1 MKEEVLYFSEVKF
14 WKEFESFDPRFTF
27 NFAKQTRMRKA
38 ASGFISENLSLQNH
52 FVSFCLVSVNEKKGC
67 EYYPDLFEIVIQILS
82 TSTEFLNCLRVLKE
96 ESLKSLQGS
105 NYEEHHDFRESG
117 RI

>member
-1 MKEEVLYFSEVKF
+1 MNIILIF
-14 WKEFESFDPRFTF
+14 
-27 NFAKQTRMRKA
+27 
-38 ASGFISENLSLQNH
+38 
-52 FVSFCLVSVNEKKGC
+52 
-67 EYYPDLFEIVIQILS
+67 FEIVIQILS

>member
-1 MKEEVLYFSEVKF
+1 MSRFKKIKGEEGESVASDFLISLGHEILKRNYRFLYCEIDIISVKEEVLYFSEVKF

-67 EYYPDLFEIVIQILS
+67 EYYPDLF
-82 TSTEFLNCLRVLKE
+82 
-96 ESLKSLQGS
+96 
-105 NYEEHHDFRESG
+105 
-117 RI
+117 